1 MWTKE
6 QWKEN
11 IETMKRVES
20 ECETQ
25 QPLASEFFSEL
36 EILIEAFFNL
46 KDVCEQQK
54 RKIFGMYQT
63 IETLKRREEIRYRSY
78 GWRNKP

>member
-11 IETMKRVES
+11 IETIKRVGDGE
-20 ECETQ
+20 ETR
-25 QPLASEFFSEL
+25 QPLASEFISEL
-36 EILIEAFFNL
+36 EILVDAFFNL

-54 RKIFGMYQT
+54 RRIFGLRQS
-63 IETLKRREEIRYRSY
+63 LSNLRRKEEIRYRGY
-78 GWRNKP
+78 GWRNKS